1 MINQSGI
8 IVSESLQSSLAP
20 SVVEPVWRDQQLD
33 GASVRPIFIIF
44 ILHKAE
50 QGHSL
55 LCCFTPSLSLV
66 HIVSDPSLE
75 QSRLQRLQGQHRATD
90 R

>member
-20 SVVEPVWRDQQLD
+20 SVVEPVFRDQQLD

-44 ILHKAE
+44 IIFELHEAV
-50 QGHSL
+50 QY
-55 LCCFTPSLSLV
+55 
-66 HIVSDPSLE
+66 
-75 QSRLQRLQGQHRATD
+75 
-90 R
+90 